1 MDTLF
6 SVMTPLGFTIRTTM
20 TYWQY
25 VVRIKHPCMTGK
37 EEVVK
42 EVLKNPQ
49 KICQSSM
56 DKTVYLYYGK
66 MERLYCVVA
75 KHTISKEGFLSRL
88 IPLIKSRKGKRYGQG
103 DCVLS

>member
-56 DKTVYLYYGK
+56 DKTAYLYYGK

-75 KHTISKEGFLSRL
+75 KHTISKEGFL
-88 IPLIKSRKGKRYGQG
+88 ITAYPADKIKEGETIWTR
-103 DCVLS
+103 

>member
-75 KHTISKEGFLSRL
+75 KHTISKEGFL
-88 IPLIKSRKGKRYGQG
+88 ITAYPADKIKEGETIWTR
-103 DCVLS
+103 

>member
-6 SVMTPLGFTIRTTM
+6 SVMTPLGCVIRTTR

-25 VVRIKHPCMTGK
+25 VVKIKHPCMAGK

-56 DKTVYLYYGK
+56 DKTVYLYYGRT
-66 MERLYCVVA
+66 ERLYCAVA
-75 KHTISKEGFLSRL
+75 KHATSKEGFL
-88 IPLIKSRKGKRYGQG
+88 ITAYPADKIKEGETIWTR
-103 DCVLS
+103 